1 MATTMRVHDHSKSIS
16 SHLIWEPAANC
27 VREQLN
33 LQGAWAWESLCAAQ
47 DADGYTYTYR
57 YRDADAN
64 AVAIADKVG
73 SSQVATVCAINSMS
87 SGDKETKD
95 RHGQMPHDQHAKSL

>member
-1 MATTMRVHDHSKSIS
+1 MQMDIHIHIDI
-16 SHLIWEPAANC
+16 
-27 VREQLN
+27 
-33 LQGAWAWESLCAAQ
+33 
-47 DADGYTYTYR
+47 DAV
-57 YRDADAN
+57 ADAV